1 MNIHSKKIDFFLVES
16 SDLELPS
23 SAKETAEKENFD
35 LQGYQ
40 IKVGQKEQT
49 RSARLVRIGAI
60 QNAIQKPT
68 TATVE
73 EQVIE
78 HSFSSFEKLI
88 SDLFS
93 REMLFINVSIKC

>member
-1 MNIHSKKIDFFLVES
+1 M
-16 SDLELPS
+16 PS
-23 SAKETAEKENFD
+23 NAKETAKKNNFD

-40 IKVGQKEQT
+40 IKIGQQEQT

-68 TATVE
+68 TASVE

-78 HSFSSFEKLI
+78 MKISFQ
-88 SDLFS
+88 
-93 REMLFINVSIKC
+93 